1 MMKLQSL
8 VLAAATALTMT
19 SAFAVPAGAWT
30 VGAGAHYVDPKS
42 DNGTLGDDDVVSF
55 DVDVDGDV
63 RPTLTG
69 EYFIANNVGIEL
81 LASLP
86 FHHDFDL
93 NAADGTTALT
103 GKIQHLPATLSL
115 QYHFDDY
122 NMPMNI
128 KPFIGVGVN
137 YTTFFKEKL
146 NTPAGAPAD
155 SAADLKFDD
164 SVGVAGH
171 IGLDIPF
178 APTEYFRIDA
188 RYMDIKTD
196 ASINDEGNTLEL
208 GEVDISPWV
217 YGVAFVKQF

>member
-1 MMKLQSL
+1 MKLQSL
-8 VLAAATALTMT
+8 VLAAATAFTMT

-30 VGAGAHYVDPKS
+30 VGAGAHYVDPKN
-42 DNGTLGDDDVVSF
+42 DNGTLNADGPA

-69 EYFIANNVGIEL
+69 EYFIANNVGVEL

-93 NAADGTTALT
+93 NNPADGTTGLT
-103 GKIQHLPATLSL
+103 GSTQHLPATLSL
-115 QYHFDDY
+115 QYHFDGY

-128 KPFIGVGVN
+128 KPFVGVGVN

-146 NTPAGAPAD
+146 NVPNGTPA
-155 SAADLKFDD
+155 SVTDLKFDD

-188 RYMDIKTD
+188 RYIDIKTD
-196 ASINDEGNTLEL
+196 ASIKIDGVNTEL